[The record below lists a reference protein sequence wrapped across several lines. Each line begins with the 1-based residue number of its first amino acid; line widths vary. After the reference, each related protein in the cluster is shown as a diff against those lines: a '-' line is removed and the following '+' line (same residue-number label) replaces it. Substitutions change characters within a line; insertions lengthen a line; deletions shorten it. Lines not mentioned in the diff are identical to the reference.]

1 MSKWS
6 KILNAAEIEAHFASI
21 AELDARYARDAR
33 AWYEDRTVVELEGH
47 KHGCW
52 NCNEAEGFMLAAS
65 FIALKQAA

>member
-33 AWYEDRTVVELEGH
+33 AWYE
-47 KHGCW
+47 
-52 NCNEAEGFMLAAS
+52 A
-65 FIALKQAA
+65 IARVA